1 MKLAL
6 MLFFAALPVTAF
18 AQGDPFAPPPREERE
33 GRHDRDRAPQ
43 YIAAG
48 DFVLV
53 PQGAEML
60 LVDTKTGC
68 VWVRRPG
75 DTYNAAYWNFEF
87 PSGAGD
93 QCRQRLAKL
102 RTDAIN
108 GTGQ

>member
-1 MKLAL
+1 MAPVRLP
-6 MLFFAALPVTAF
+6 AAAS
-18 AQGDPFAPPPREERE
+18 AQTDPYGSAPRE
-33 GRHDRDRAPQ
+33 DRDWRRDRGPQ

-68 VWVRRPG
+68 VWVRRPPEG
-75 DTYNAAYWNFEF
+75 YNAAYWNFEF
-87 PSGAGD
+87 PSGASD